1 MQNRISEKPIGLFD
15 SGVGGLTVLR
25 ALWKN
30 LPDEEYIYL
39 GDTARLPYGTKSN
52 ETITRYALQASS
64 VLVERGIKLLVVA
77 CNTATSVALP
87 ALRAAYPDIPV
98 IGVVEPGA
106 RAACQASKS
115 GRIAVIATAS
125 TTRGGAYVR
134 AIQAINPNAYIQS
147 IACPLFVPIAE
158 DGLTHGYIVEGIA
171 QRYLEAFFN
180 KNNPLISDTLVL
192 GCTHFPLLAQAIQNV
207 VGDDIVLVDSAH
219 TTAQSVKENLEQ
231 LALLHHHTNPK
242 THFLTTDD
250 REQFAKV
257 GQNFLGSGIS
267 LNNIELIDL

>member
-1 MQNRISEKPIGLFD
+1 MKNISPASPIGLFD

-25 ALWKN
+25 ALWQT

-64 VLVERGIKLLVVA
+64 ALVERGIKLLVVA

-87 ALRAAYPDIPV
+87 ALSAAYPHIPV

-106 RAACQASKS
+106 KAACKATKN

-125 TTRGGAYVR
+125 TTRGGAYVH
-134 AIQAINPNAYIQS
+134 AIQAINPNTHIQS
-147 IACPLFVPIAE
+147 IACPLFVPLAE
-158 DGLTHGYIVEGIA
+158 DGLTHGFIVEGIV
-171 QRYLEAFFN
+171 QRYLDTFFN
-180 KNNPLISDTLVL
+180 KNNPLQPDTLVL

-207 VGDDIVLVDSAH
+207 VGKDIVLVDSAH
-219 TTAQSVKENLEQ
+219 TTAQSVNEV
-231 LALLHHHTNPK
+231 LAELNLLHSHASPK